1 MNMRTP
7 DSPAAVARA
16 QKHRH
21 EQMLQGILLS
31 FTTVTHPPKGF
42 PDRPRLLGIVE
53 LENGKRVIAPLIE
66 SSAMEPRIGQVV
78 SPRMRLSRVNEQ
90 GLRLYEV
97 AYELTAQVRDPRVE
111 EARRFP
117 GYILALTGPSG
128 VGKSTVSHLLSR
140 MLLDFTTRVPIV
152 TSRPPKEGDDNEYDY
167 VSLKEFERLERS
179 GDLVSWTRIPSGT
192 EERFY
197 GYRGSDITAI
207 WSQGKLPLV
216 VTEMHLLERLSAH
229 YGRRAI
235 LSFGL
240 LPPGHSKRAMLS
252 NLLHRMR
259 LRGRETA
266 REIEERLKNARQD
279 LDFFNQARHLF
290 DHILINDDLDTVL
303 NTIKGHVMACVKT

>member
-1 MNMRTP
+1 MKTP
-7 DSPAAVARA
+7 DSPAVVARS
-16 QKHRH
+16 QKRRTA
-21 EQMLQGILLS
+21 QMLPGVLLS
-31 FTTVTHPPKGF
+31 FTTVLHPPKGF
-42 PDRPRLLGIVE
+42 PDRPRLLGIIE
-53 LENGKRVIAPLIE
+53 LENGKRVIAPLI
-66 SSAMEPRIGQVV
+66 AHAVMEPQIEQIVE
-78 SPRMRLSRVNEQ
+78 PRMRLSRVNEQ

-97 AYELTAQVRDPRVE
+97 AYELTAQVRDPKGE
-111 EARRFP
+111 EAKKFP

-128 VGKSTVSHLLSR
+128 VGKSTVSVLLTR
-140 MLLDFTTRVPIV
+140 MLADFTTKVPIV
-152 TSRPPKEGDDNEYDY
+152 TSRAPKEGDDNEYDY

-216 VTEMHLLERLSAH
+216 VTEMRLLERLAGH

-240 LPPGHSKRAMLS
+240 LPPGQSKRAMLS

-266 REIEERLKNARQD
+266 REIEERLKNARHD
-279 LDFFNQARHLF
+279 LDFFNRARHLF

-303 NTIKGHVMACVKT
+303 QTIKGHVIACVKT